1 MKIGTRVLAALSLTV
16 ALCVPSL
23 AGAQDDNSSK
33 DSSGTTVSFT
43 PWRDLGPYDVLVNIV
58 DLPGANVL
66 FVRQR
71 ERDNAGIVQLVLF
84 DGAQGQMIVEYFSSD
99 VFGEHV
105 TQEIQEVSL
114 SRRDAAD
121 YWAQSKEPFG
131 YVESRKVYAY
141 SDRAGWIHVT
151 RGQNTNRSCF
161 IAKLGFLSETGA
173 GAAHGPGEL
182 TGEYYDTLITLFDC
196 SGKRTLD
203 QVAAWLRA
211 AKIVDSDYNRG
222 R

>member
-1 MKIGTRVLAALSLTV
+1 MKIGIRALATLSLTV

-23 AGAQDDNSSK
+23 AGAQGDNSST
-33 DSSGTTVSFT
+33 DGSSTTMSLT
-43 PWRDLGPYDVLVNIV
+43 PWRDLGPYDVVVNIA

-66 FVRQR
+66 LVRQR
-71 ERDNAGIVQLVLF
+71 ERDNEGILQLVVF
-84 DGAQGQMIVEYFSSD
+84 DGGQGQMFVEYFSSNI
-99 VFGEHV
+99 FSEHV
-105 TQEIQEVSL
+105 TRKIQEVSY
-114 SRRDAAD
+114 SKRTAAD
-121 YWAQSKEPFG
+121 YWARSKEPFDHI
-131 YVESRKVYAY
+131 ESRKIYAY
-141 SDRAGWIHVT
+141 SDRGGWIHFT
-151 RGQNTNRSCF
+151 LGRNTNRACF

-173 GAAHGPGEL
+173 GAAHGPAEL
-182 TGEYYDTLITLFDC
+182 TAEHYDTVITLFDC